1 VKKKTLLVK
10 YLLRVVKQKVITKKL
25 AMKEK
30 NITSTRSRRRQRT
43 SSSSRGRRNMFST
56 TASLLLTTI
65 IISAT
70 VFMLMMPLPAT
81 AFVLP
86 TSSTTLKLVGNQHSA
101 TLFALVVASSIIL
114 RLCHLCLGE
123 ERTFDDHHTP
133 IRLG

>member
-1 VKKKTLLVK
+1 
-10 YLLRVVKQKVITKKL
+10 
-25 AMKEK
+25 
-30 NITSTRSRRRQRT
+30 
-43 SSSSRGRRNMFST
+43 MFST

-101 TLFALVVASSIIL
+101 TLFALVLVASII
-114 RLCHLCLGE
+114 RLSCLCE
-123 ERTFDDHHTP
+123 ERTFDDHHT
-133 IRLG
+133 IRLGKPSIIIPL